1 LEASVSTAMP
11 PASTTQTTG
20 ATNQPPVVK
29 QIKEGEKQKVE
40 KEGN

>member
-1 LEASVSTAMP
+1 LEASVSTAVP

-20 ATNQPPVVK
+20 ATNQPRSSSK
-29 QIKEGEKQKVE
+29 MNEGEKQKVE